1 MIKIKVTNGELT
13 YDEAKEEVIRYHI
26 EKKQKKG

>member
-26 EKKQKKG
+26 EKTKKG